1 MSDLLLCALDFETSG
16 LDLMRDRPVQVGLVL
31 RFFSSREVYQDHV
44 LVNQLCDPGKPI
56 DPGAAAVHGITDAQV
71 KGLVPAYD
79 VVNYLSQLVAYYSQG
94 REAYVVTYNGSNFD
108 IPMMNNLLGRE
119 GVTLPQIDVLRF
131 IRHYF
136 PAVRGAFG
144 GKTLGEMHQVFLNRS
159 LASAHDA
166 VADIAGT
173 LDLLRALQVKAG
185 VSLAQIAQE
194 QSQPRPYTVMPLGK
208 YTGVLVSEVP
218 KSWATF
224 MSSKDLDPDLR
235 ATVDYILARD

>member
-1 MSDLLLCALDFETSG
+1 MAEILLAGLDFESSG

-31 RFFSSREVYQDHV
+31 RFFLERDIYQDSV

-56 DPGAAAVHGITDAQV
+56 DPGAAAVHGITDAMVAGQAT
-71 KGLVPAYD
+71 AYA
-79 VVNYLSQLVAYYSQG
+79 VVEYLSQVIAYYAQG

-136 PAVRGAFG
+136 PEVRGAFG

-166 VADIAGT
+166 VADITGT

-224 MSSKDLDPDLR
+224 MRSKDLDPDLR